1 MKSVRTFL
9 KGLCL
14 KVSPAYRSIRRLEAR
29 TEELYRQLDRRF
41 DKLEDVFWYA
51 HSAPDIP
58 LSQTKRAFFQ
68 ALPAAEGTLRD
79 IQQGNCLLLRRFRH
93 ICEEN
98 NIPYWISFGTLL
110 GAARHGGFIPWDDDV
125 DVSLLREGFE
135 KIREVLSRDEAFA
148 LRSYYDQE
156 GRYYLYKMVPAGYDH
171 PSFWIDITIWDCVDT
186 KPLGKEEVWRRI
198 TRIREKTFRE
208 FGTIEKGFQT
218 RYHSDPLSPD
228 DGRKLQAAVD
238 RNRNLLPEPRK
249 PDCLYRSLDSV
260 YLGGETLL
268 ELSEVFPLCR
278 LTFEGEE
285 YPAPCGYE
293 RYLTEVYRYLEFP
306 PSFSP
311 GHMAADQAE
320 EKIARELDWIRSVDR
335 PMGTGNE
342 NSV

>member
-1 MKSVRTFL
+1 M
-9 KGLCL
+9 
-14 KVSPAYRSIRRLEAR
+14 
-29 TEELYRQLDRRF
+29 
-41 DKLEDVFWYA
+41 
-51 HSAPDIP
+51 
-58 LSQTKRAFFQ
+58 
-68 ALPAAEGTLRD
+68 
-79 IQQGNCLLLRRFRH
+79 
-93 ICEEN
+93 
-98 NIPYWISFGTLL
+98 
-110 GAARHGGFIPWDDDV
+110 
-125 DVSLLREGFE
+125 
-135 KIREVLSRDEAFA
+135 
-148 LRSYYDQE
+148 
-156 GRYYLYKMVPAGYDH
+156 
-171 PSFWIDITIWDCVDT
+171 DT

-208 FGTIEKGFQT
+208 FAAIEKGFQT

-320 EKIARELDWIRSVDR
+320 EKITRELDWIRSVDR